1 MLRERNELQYLITG
15 TFCIVSSFKY
25 LREHVI
31 HCTPFSINA
40 LSYIEI
46 YSQSRARIVFSS
58 NQSISARCQSAW
70 DIMTTQLLS
79 QCCL

>member
-15 TFCIVSSFKY
+15 TFCIVSSLKY

-31 HCTPFSINA
+31 HCTLFSINA

-46 YSQSRARIVFSS
+46 YSQSHARRVLALIRVSV
-58 NQSISARCQSAW
+58 QDAKVLGI
-70 DIMTTQLLS
+70 L
-79 QCCL
+79 